1 MVDAILLA
9 LAGEGAV
16 ARAPA
21 AAAWLE
27 PWAALTSV
35 CEVKLKFS
43 LCIWFRLDNCNGAVS
58 WLKLDDENAKLLKN
72 DLLEEDAWDPA
83 AGRLKEHEEA
93 AAAAWSAML
102 LILLLLY
109 HLKWSKRLLFLF
121 FWFLFPLD

>member
-9 LAGEGAV
+9 LEGEGAV
-16 ARAPA
+16 ARAAA

-27 PWAALTSV
+27 PWTALTSF

-43 LCIWFRLDNCNGAVS
+43 LCIWFGLDNCNEAVS
-58 WLKLDDENAKLLKN
+58 WFKLDDENAKLLKN

-83 AGRLKEHEEA
+83 AGRLTEHEET

-102 LILLLLY
+102 LMLLLY
-109 HLKWSKRLLFLF
+109 HL
-121 FWFLFPLD
+121 